1 MRKVLQC
8 SHWQRKSFSL
18 STYASRFVSF
28 LPEGVTLNGWFS
40 MGSSLSKAIIWPAK
54 RNIFLNMG
62 FLLLKHWIMSSL
74 LLSFSKFWWHS
85 LNNPMKIF
93 CQLEYI
99 LKDFWIVK
107 RHAWIPCFDII
118 KKTTN
123 YFLKNSIFHPAIT
136 KLLHNSVCNLFL
148 FRNMKNKNGL
158 IFMPPPDAEKLT
170 LAPTFS
176 LPVGLRGIIFEP
188 VTLEFQPSNF
198 FS

>member
-8 SHWQRKSFSL
+8 SHWQPKSFSL

-148 FRNMKNKNGL
+148 FRNMKKYKWSHIYATTRCRKTDTSTNVFITSWFKGY
-158 IFMPPPDAEKLT
+158 
-170 LAPTFS
+170 
-176 LPVGLRGIIFEP
+176 
-188 VTLEFQPSNF
+188 NF
-198 FS
+198 RASDIRISAF